1 MIKII
6 DPKEEQKHLLQED
19 LIFTA
24 SQVNLK
30 WEMEQFMQKFSFPN
44 DQVHQ
49 DFKILL
55 VSTIPKGEFKKAL
68 EKIAELKLV
77 FTENKALLSDL
88 SQLENTIRLG
98 GLK

>member
-6 DPKEEQKHLLQED
+6 DPREEQENLLQED
-19 LIFTA
+19 ITFTA
-24 SQVNLK
+24 SQINLK
-30 WEMEQFMQKFSFPN
+30 WEMEMVMRNFSFPN
-44 DQVHQ
+44 DNVHQ
-49 DFKILL
+49 DFRLLL